1 MYFCCMQIPSN
12 KIADIKKYFVNALA
26 DLYEAEEAEAI
37 FFYVTEH
44 LLHFSRNEYL
54 LHKSATISESELL
67 KLHFILKDLLKGIPL
82 HYILGEAFFMGI
94 KLKVNPD
101 VLIPRQETEEL
112 VDWIIQN
119 HQSEEIQAILDIGTG
134 SGCIALGLKKFLP
147 QTKVYALDV
156 SKAALQIAE
165 ENAQQNNLEIE
176 WLEAD
181 ILSSQIQLKAKYS
194 IIVSNPPYVTRAET
208 ATMHKNVLE
217 NEPHLALFVPDNDA
231 LIFYRKILQIAQNH
245 LTKKGWVYF
254 EINQYLVSEMQ
265 QLLKNFNF
273 INIELKKDISGN
285 YRMIR
290 GQLHK
295 S

>member
-1 MYFCCMQIPSN
+1 MYFCRMQIPSN

-26 DLYEAEEAEAI
+26 DLYEEEEAEAI

-44 LLHFSRNEYL
+44 LFQFSRNEYL

-67 KLHFILKDLLKGIPL
+67 KVHFILKDLKKSIPL
-82 HYILGEAFFMGI
+82 QYVLGEAFFVGM
-94 KLKVNPD
+94 KLKVSPD
-101 VLIPRQETEEL
+101 VLIPRPETEEL

-119 HQSEEIQAILDIGTG
+119 HLTENIESIIDIGTG

-156 SKAALQIAE
+156 SKAALQIAQ
-165 ENAQQNNLEIE
+165 ENAALNKLSIE
-176 WLEAD
+176 WIEAD
-181 ILSSQIQLKAKYS
+181 ILSPQIKLNGKFS
-194 IIVSNPPYVTRAET
+194 IIVSNPPYVTNAE
-208 ATMHKNVLE
+208 AASMHRNVLE

-245 LTKKGWVYF
+245 LNKNGWVYF
-254 EINQYLVSEMQ
+254 EINQYLASEMQ
-265 QLLKNFNF
+265 QLLKKINFK
-273 INIELKKDISGN
+273 NIELKKDISGN

-290 GQLHK
+290 GQL
-295 S
+295 SES

>member
-1 MYFCCMQIPSN
+1 MQIPSN

-26 DLYEAEEAEAI
+26 DLYEEEEAEAI

-44 LLHFSRNEYL
+44 LFQFSRNEYL

-67 KLHFILKDLLKGIPL
+67 KVHFILKDLKKSIPL
-82 HYILGEAFFMGI
+82 QYVLGEAFFVGM
-94 KLKVNPD
+94 KLKVSPD
-101 VLIPRQETEEL
+101 VLIPRPETEEL

-119 HQSEEIQAILDIGTG
+119 HLTENIESIIDIGTG

-156 SKAALQIAE
+156 SKAALQIAQ
-165 ENAQQNNLEIE
+165 ENAALNKLSIE
-176 WLEAD
+176 WIEAD
-181 ILSSQIQLKAKYS
+181 ILSPQIKLNGKFS
-194 IIVSNPPYVTRAET
+194 IIVSNPPYVTNAE
-208 ATMHKNVLE
+208 AASMHRNVLE

-245 LTKKGWVYF
+245 LNKNGWVYF
-254 EINQYLVSEMQ
+254 EINQYLASEMQ
-265 QLLKNFNF
+265 QLLKKINFK
-273 INIELKKDISGN
+273 NIELKKDISGN

-290 GQLHK
+290 GQL
-295 S
+295 SES